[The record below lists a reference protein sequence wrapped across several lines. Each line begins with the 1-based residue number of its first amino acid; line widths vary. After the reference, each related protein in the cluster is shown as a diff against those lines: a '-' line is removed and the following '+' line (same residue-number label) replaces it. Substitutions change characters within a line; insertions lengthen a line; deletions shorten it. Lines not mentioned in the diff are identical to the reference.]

1 MKVYIANFGRENY
14 EWPVCKSRGT
24 VATMNDVG
32 IQPLWAAGNRE
43 GYLQRAMLGKTAA
56 GISPPKTVASRWFN
70 LMTIIAETEHDLWI
84 HRQKDELWW
93 TVSTAAPPA
102 FEEKVEPVGD
112 RPTVVVCHKPC
123 GPWSDL
129 NRAGN
134 RLDWNALHPKAKEF
148 LFTEGTLQAL
158 GPDNADYALALV
170 NGDDLSRWHS
180 RPEWKKKT
188 TAKIG
193 KGGPG
198 TIYNGRQKAA
208 WRMADTAMKT
218 VAHSNGQQVLSTMKN
233 KDLGFASQIE
243 LEKYIIGLLDI
254 QEGICALTD
263 LPYYLDGDT
272 EDRAMLCSLDR
283 IDSSGHYARGN
294 LQIVCRFANEWK
306 GSRDNADFRRLIGA
320 VRSVQALS

>member
-84 HRQKDELWW
+84 H
-93 TVSTAAPPA
+93 
-102 FEEKVEPVGD
+102 
-112 RPTVVVCHKPC
+112 
-123 GPWSDL
+123 
-129 NRAGN
+129 
-134 RLDWNALHPKAKEF
+134 
-148 LFTEGTLQAL
+148 
-158 GPDNADYALALV
+158 
-170 NGDDLSRWHS
+170 
-180 RPEWKKKT
+180 
-188 TAKIG
+188 
-193 KGGPG
+193 
-198 TIYNGRQKAA
+198 NGRQKAA